1 MVRHPVPV
9 TETVFQELF
18 RLPRYNESEC
28 KHTIDF
34 RVQAGGAWIMAKIMI
49 VDDAAFMR
57 TMLKDILLQG
67 GHEVVAEASNGEE
80 AIEHYRMF
88 RPELVTMDITM
99 PIMEGVQALRE
110 IRRIDPQARVIMCSA
125 VGQRQM
131 IVEAIQSGAKDFIV
145 KPFQSFRVLDA
156 VQRAMQA

>member
-1 MVRHPVPV
+1 
-9 TETVFQELF
+9 
-18 RLPRYNESEC
+18 
-28 KHTIDF
+28 
-34 RVQAGGAWIMAKIMI
+34 MAKIMI